1 MTLVAL
7 TQEPEVK
14 VRLAMIGKWCLPAC
28 AMFRDCQCYDDG
40 YTSCALDGTETELKE
55 DPDLRLAYGNQGPEY
70 LRCPACIAAHGGAE

>member
-14 VRLAMIGKWCLPAC
+14 VRLAMIGKWCSNLCP
-28 AMFRDCQCYDDG
+28 MLTIRSDG
-40 YTSCALDGTETELKE
+40 YDTQECCLLYEQDVE
-55 DPDLRLAYGNQGPEY
+55 RGPEHETPTGNFNGR

>member
-28 AMFRDCQCYDDG
+28 VSFVITEMGSHCQLYN
-40 YTSCALDGTETELKE
+40 E
-55 DPDLRLAYGNQGPEY
+55 DLHYEGSHGCWRGGPEY
-70 LRCPACIAAHGGAE
+70 LRCSACIAAHGGVE